1 MSLGAM
7 DVIQQYEQSMAAAVA
22 PQDDLFGGGLKPTTT
37 RALRRPSADSPW
49 APSGAH
55 AAPAPA
61 GGQAPPAI
69 PRASGSQRRAALS
82 ASATTLPH
90 LGEASPTSGVG
101 ALALP
106 PELAARFRT
115 LCALRAADPARVIE
129 GLVRSYVILGLA
141 QGGGR

>member
-7 DVIQQYEQSMAAAVA
+7 DVLEQYEQSMAAAVE
-22 PQDDLFGGGLKPTTT
+22 PQDDPFFGGALRTTST
-37 RALRRPSADSPW
+37 RSLRRPAPDAPW
-49 APSGAH
+49 APSGRAG
-55 AAPAPA
+55 APSL
-61 GGQAPPAI
+61 
-69 PRASGSQRRAALS
+69 PRGSGAQRRSSAGAATS
-82 ASATTLPH
+82 LPH
-90 LGEASPTSGVG
+90 LDEAARQD